1 MGKFIA
7 IDGVDASGKQT
18 HTELLAEYF
27 TSSGYK
33 VRRLSF
39 PMYDSESSALVKMYL
54 SGKLGKNAQDI
65 DAYSASTF
73 YAADRFATYK
83 CDWHTDYEDKDTL
96 IIADRYV
103 SSNMIHQACKIKE
116 EKERNEFLQWIN
128 DFEFGLLKLPKP
140 NLVVFLDMPV
150 EASQKLANARKDLK
164 AGTKKDIHENDKNHL
179 TDAYNAGI
187 GVCEKFGWCKVN
199 CVDGEQIK
207 SIEEIHSE
215 IMEKVFEMLKK
226 Y

>member
-1 MGKFIA
+1 MAYIINIEGT
-7 IDGVDASGKQT
+7 DGCGKQT
-18 HTELLAEYF
+18 QSKLLYEALIDK
-27 TSSGYK
+27 GYNCE
-33 VRRLSF
+33 VLSF
-39 PMYDSESSALVKMYL
+39 PQYDSPSSAPVKMYL
-54 SGKLGKNAQDI
+54 GGDFGENANSL
-65 DAYSASTF
+65 DAYQASTLF
-73 YAADRFATYK
+73 AVDRLCTMTKLF
-83 CDWHTDYEDKDTL
+83 DSSQDKVYVL
-96 IIADRYV
+96 DRYV